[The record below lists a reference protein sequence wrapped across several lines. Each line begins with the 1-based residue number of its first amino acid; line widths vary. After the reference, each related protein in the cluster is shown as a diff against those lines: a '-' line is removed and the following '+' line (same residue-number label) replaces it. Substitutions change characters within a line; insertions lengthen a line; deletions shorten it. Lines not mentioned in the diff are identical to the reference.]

1 MKIIEISEDWKEPTF
16 EEVNVKCTSCGSK
29 LSIEAE
35 DIKVGYNNRV
45 YFECPVCFND
55 SKLDKDV
62 EDKYWNYSKYIFH
75 IRERMMKNVVGNVVE
90 EKDEIHTQ
98 STSNQDLKQESK
110 ENLDMIIREVGYWA
124 KQCE

>member
-1 MKIIEISEDWKEPTF
+1 MKIIEISKDWKEPTF
-16 EEVNVKCTSCGSK
+16 EEVTVKCASCGSK

-62 EDKYWNYSKYIFH
+62 EYKYWNYNRYI
-75 IRERMMKNVVGNVVE
+75 K
-90 EKDEIHTQ
+90 EK
-98 STSNQDLKQESK
+98 KKKKK
-110 ENLDMIIREVGYWA
+110 E
-124 KQCE
+124 

>member
-16 EEVNVKCTSCGSK
+16 EEVTVKCTSCGSK

-35 DIKVGYNNRV
+35 DIKVGYNNKL
-45 YFECPVCFND
+45 YFVCPVCFND
-55 SKLDKDV
+55 SRLDKDI
-62 EDKYWNYSKYIFH
+62 EDKYWNYSKYMFH

-90 EKDEIHTQ
+90 EDKEVQAQ
-98 STSNQDLKQESK
+98 SMPIQESK
-110 ENLDMIIREVGYWA
+110 ENLDTIIREIGYWA

>member
-16 EEVNVKCTSCGSK
+16 EEVTVKCTSCGSK

-35 DIKVGYNNRV
+35 DIKVGYNNKL
-45 YFECPVCFND
+45 YFVCPVCFND
-55 SKLDKDV
+55 SRLDKDI
-62 EDKYWNYSKYIFH
+62 EDKYWNYSKYMFH

-90 EKDEIHTQ
+90 ENKEVQAQ
-98 STSNQDLKQESK
+98 STSKQESK
-110 ENLDMIIREVGYWA
+110 ENLDTIIREIGYWA

>member
-35 DIKVGYNNRV
+35 DIIVGYNNRL
-45 YFECPVCFND
+45 YFVCPVCFND
-55 SKLDKDV
+55 SRLDKDI
-62 EDKYWNYSKYIFH
+62 EDKYWNYNKYMFH
-75 IRERMMKNVVGNVVE
+75 KRERMKKNMVGDVVE
-90 EKDEIHTQ
+90 ENKEVQTQ
-98 STSNQDLKQESK
+98 STSKQESK
-110 ENLDMIIREVGYWA
+110 ENLDTIIREIGYWA